1 MEKIL
6 INENRSQGADLERN
20 IESVITRS
28 REILKAFHKYQS
40 FRKITTEDEFR
51 QLLKDPGG
59 FFDQVILE
67 GVNIKSAGGHAP
79 NIEAVAKMYDIKRDD
94 FRSQTRQS
102 ISLAQ
107 YLNYSG
113 FVSFEKG
120 AFKVNQEAVQN
131 AKERF
136 KVFAET
142 LEEVELFQYWSNV
155 CETLNSLIDL
165 GLLGTVVI
173 ESLQRSLENRIM
185 FSYATSR
192 LHLNDDF
199 ITNEI
204 LKLKS

>member
-6 INENRSQGADLERN
+6 INENRSQASDLERN

-28 REILKAFHKYQS
+28 RELLNAFHKYQS

-67 GVNIKSAGGHAP
+67 GVNIKRAGGHSP
-79 NIEAVAKMYDIKRDD
+79 NVEAVAKMYNIQRND

-113 FVSFEKG
+113 FISFVKG
-120 AFKVNQEAVQN
+120 SFKVNQEAVQT

-142 LEEVELFQYWSNV
+142 PPQIEVFNYWTNV
-155 CETLNSLIDL
+155 CETLNSLIDQ
-165 GLLGTVVI
+165 GHLGTQAI
-173 ESLQRSLENRIM
+173 ETIQKSMNNRLM